1 MQDLREF
8 RMQMLARP
16 DTEEGA
22 LERLVSFANIANF
35 AVDVAKKREERMADN
50 RCPLCGNILAMGDFD
65 GKPESYLDEF
75 HISGLC
81 PDCQDD
87 VFAENQEEVE

>member
-8 RMQMLARP
+8 RIQMLARP
-16 DTEEGA
+16 DVDEGA

-35 AVDVAKKREERMADN
+35 AVEVAKKREERMTDN
-50 RCPLCGNILAMGDFD
+50 RCPLCGNILVMGDFD
-65 GKPESYLDEF
+65 CKPDSYLDEF
-75 HISGLC
+75 NISGLC

-87 VFAENQEEVE
+87 VFAEDKEDEE